1 MNTTMSQKDIT
12 ELNKDLLEL
21 RNRVDYFIR
30 KYSKV
35 WDVSEKEQDDFKNGI
50 IRWEEI
56 QKGNDYYQIEILC
69 NM

>member
-1 MNTTMSQKDIT
+1 MNTAMSQKDIK

-35 WDVSEKEQDDFKNGI
+35 WDVSEKEQDEFKNGI
-50 IRWEEI
+50 INWEEI
-56 QKGNDYYQIEILC
+56 QKGNDYY
-69 NM
+69 

>member
-1 MNTTMSQKDIT
+1 MNTTMSQKDIK
-12 ELNKDLLEL
+12 ELNRDLLEL

-56 QKGNDYYQIEILC
+56 QKGNDYY
-69 NM
+69 

>member
-12 ELNKDLLEL
+12 ELNRDLLEL

-35 WDVSEKEQDDFKNGI
+35 WDVSEKEQDEFKNGI
-50 IRWEEI
+50 IHWEEI
-56 QKGNDYYQIEILC
+56 QKGNDYY
-69 NM
+69 